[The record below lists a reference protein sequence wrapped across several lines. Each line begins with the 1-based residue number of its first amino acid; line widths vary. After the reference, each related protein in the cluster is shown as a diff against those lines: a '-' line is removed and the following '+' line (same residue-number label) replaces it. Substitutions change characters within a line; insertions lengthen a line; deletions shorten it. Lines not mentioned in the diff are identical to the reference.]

1 MAKAATEQ
9 VIEAEVKVRVR
20 RTKTFS
26 YKDETGKVHRSDP
39 EQDKDEEQILAVHR
53 FVTEPARI
61 RLNYGLGPS
70 ACYQSVN
77 LNVTVELPCYRE
89 DMEQGIAGAK
99 DLVVQ
104 TVKAERPFAYLVLEK
119 LIEKK
124 YEIEKEMV
132 KQHGYK

>member
-1 MAKAATEQ
+1 MAVTEK
-9 VIEAEVKVRVR
+9 VIEAEVKVTVR

-26 YKDETGKVHRSDP
+26 YKDENGKVHRSEP
-39 EQDKDEEQILAVHR
+39 EQDKCEEQVLAVHQ
-53 FVTEPARI
+53 FVTEPARV
-61 RLNYGLGPS
+61 RVNYGIGPS

-89 DMEQGIAGAK
+89 DTERGIADAK
-99 DLVVQ
+99 DLVVR
-104 TVKAERPFAYLVLEK
+104 TVKIERPLAYLVLEK